1 MRTTACRLVLLALL
15 VAAPASAY
23 TVYLK
28 DGSTIISV
36 DKYVVEGRR
45 AIITMPSGTKTF
57 IALAEIDI
65 ERTDRENTINYGD
78 AKVVG
83 ADGTVTTLVQD
94 EPPPPPKA
102 TLQTLAQRRTETPPP
117 ATQQQRRQTVQPAS
131 SIVRTPSGSVDLSK
145 LPGAPFANLDISAE
159 VGRLLASRNL
169 EGLSLYQGSQ
179 ANRILVEVTTNSEAA
194 VFNALQG
201 TARALTQIRE
211 SRGNAVGAIELLMR
225 TQRRQLAG
233 QFTLTPELAAEL
245 LAAGPDVSTFFVR
258 HVEF

>member
-1 MRTTACRLVLLALL
+1 MHSTVRRLVLVALL

-28 DGSTIISV
+28 DGSTITSENKYIV
-36 DKYVVEGRR
+36 DGRR
-45 AIITMPSGTKTF
+45 AIITLPSGTKTF
-57 IALAEIDI
+57 IALSEIDVD
-65 ERTDRENTINYGD
+65 RTDRENSVNYGD

-94 EPPPPPKA
+94 APPPPPKP
-102 TLQTLAQRRTETPPP
+102 TLQTLAQRRAETQPP
-117 ATQQQRRQTVQPAS
+117 ATQQRRQTVQPAG
-131 SIVRTPSGSVDLSK
+131 SIARTPSGAVDFTK
-145 LPGAPFANLDISAE
+145 LPGSPFAKLDIAAE
-159 VGRLLASRNL
+159 VGRSIASRSV

-179 ANRILVEVTTNSEAA
+179 ADRILVEVVTNSEAA
-194 VFNALQG
+194 VFNALQ
-201 TARALTQIRE
+201 ASAKALIQVRE

-233 QFTLTPELAAEL
+233 QFTITPELAAEL
-245 LAAGPDVSTFFVR
+245 QAAGPDVSTFFVR